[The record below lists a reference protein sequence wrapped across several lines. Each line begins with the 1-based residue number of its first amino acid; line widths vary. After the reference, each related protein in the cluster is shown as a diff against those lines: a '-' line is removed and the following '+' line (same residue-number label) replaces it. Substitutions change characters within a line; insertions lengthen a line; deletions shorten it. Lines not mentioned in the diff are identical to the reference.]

1 MSLIKKLALLC
12 TSDWWKIYVLL
23 TDLCIKEVHMSE
35 KRFYLTLL
43 LLLTSEK
50 YTFNW
55 TIFQN
60 SRSKLKV
67 FIYLRFLCN
76 WNSFAV
82 LVCKLF
88 HRYLVV
94 RSMLTFFM
102 RPPNMICQILLKNEA
117 FYVPELRV
125 DSVRFWI
132 AEFFIKTQAVAEGQ

>member
-1 MSLIKKLALLC
+1 MALWC
-12 TSDWWKIYVLL
+12 ASDWWKIYVLL

-35 KRFYLTLL
+35 KGFYLTLFL

-60 SRSKLKV
+60 SRSKLKFF
-67 FIYLRFLCN
+67 FILYFYVIEI
-76 WNSFAV
+76 V
-82 LVCKLF
+82 LVCKLSY
-88 HRYLVV
+88 RYLVV

-102 RPPNMICQILLKNEA
+102 RPPNMICQILFKNEA